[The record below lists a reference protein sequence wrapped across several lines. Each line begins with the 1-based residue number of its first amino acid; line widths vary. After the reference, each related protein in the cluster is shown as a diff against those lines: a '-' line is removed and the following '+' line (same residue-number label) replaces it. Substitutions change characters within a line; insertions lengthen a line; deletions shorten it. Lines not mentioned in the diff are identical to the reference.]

1 MGILGNGPQSTNPAI
16 VELEHIE
23 STRFS
28 CNSYRGLPDGPAFE
42 IVAGDLPVVVSAP
55 HTVTHEREG
64 RVKPS
69 DDYTGAMA
77 LVLAHWTGCH
87 AMVASRFD
95 GCDPNWDPIEGSA
108 YKQALVAHV
117 LKAGVRFCLD
127 LHGMVSASTSIVAL
141 GTADGATVASRPEV
155 GAIAERILRA
165 RLEPLVERHHKP
177 IVVDGAL
184 AARNPN
190 TVSSTVAREC
200 GIPCVQVEV
209 ATPLRVP
216 GKAGGGIPAGERPFK
231 PETLGEEMAAR
242 SHPDPEAVFLTMQAL
257 AEAILA
263 CA

>member
-1 MGILGNGPQSTNPAI
+1 MGGLSGPQPESPI
-16 VELEHIE
+16 VAELEHIE

-28 CNSYRGLPDGPAFE
+28 CNSYRGLPDAPAFE

-55 HTVTHEREG
+55 HAVTHEREG

-69 DDYTGAMA
+69 GDYAGAMA
-77 LVLAHWTGCH
+77 LVLALWTGCH
-87 AMVASRFD
+87 AIVASRFD

-127 LHGMVSASTSIVAL
+127 LHGMVSASPSIVAL
-141 GTADGATVASRPEV
+141 GTADGTTVASRPEV

-190 TVSSTVAREC
+190 TVSSTIAREC

-216 GKAGGGIPAGERPFK
+216 GKAGSGIPAGERPFK
-231 PETLGEEMAAR
+231 PETLGEEQAAR

-257 AEAILA
+257 AEAIRA